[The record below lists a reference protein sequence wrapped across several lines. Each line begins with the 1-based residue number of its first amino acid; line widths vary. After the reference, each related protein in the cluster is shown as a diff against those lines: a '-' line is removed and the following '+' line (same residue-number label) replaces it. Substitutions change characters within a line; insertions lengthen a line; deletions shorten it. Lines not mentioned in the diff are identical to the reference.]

1 MLILLNSAARAGVR
15 ISTWREDEGELLSI
29 LEMVNLG
36 AEDGG
41 NYICSV
47 PYGSSMVYSPSVRL
61 HVVKDSPEPVLN
73 LTPSTNPSTAI
84 LIGSTVLSVL
94 IHHNKFKE
102 NVV

>member
-61 HVVKDSPEPVLN
+61 HVVKDSYVLLN
-73 LTPSTNPSTAI
+73 RL
-84 LIGSTVLSVL
+84 V
-94 IHHNKFKE
+94 
-102 NVV
+102 